1 MVSKLHPGS
10 KHDFAI
16 FKEEMA
22 LLGIENAEKIWTIW
36 VDLGFIGI
44 DKYLGKHEVKIPY
57 KKSKKHP
64 LTSTQKQ
71 ENKEM
76 SSQRIAVENA
86 LGNQKRYFILR
97 NENRSANK
105 TKIQEEV
112 WICAGLANF
121 KSKSKLNY

>member
-1 MVSKLHPGS
+1 MVS
-10 KHDFAI
+10 
-16 FKEEMA
+16 
-22 LLGIENAEKIWTIW
+22 LGIKNTEKIWTIW

-44 DKYLGKHEVKIPY
+44 DKYVGKHKVKIPY

-71 ENKEM
+71 ENKQM

-112 WICAGLANF
+112 WVCAGLANF
-121 KSKSKLNY
+121 KSKYKLNY

>member
-1 MVSKLHPGS
+1 MNKIITVLILACTYFILPAQTPELRIPAAHECTEYIFSKDDQTLV
-10 KHDFAI
+10 
-16 FKEEMA
+16 
-22 LLGIENAEKIWTIW
+22 T
-36 VDLGFIGI
+36 
-44 DKYLGKHEVKIPY
+44 LGKNEVKIPY

-112 WICAGLANF
+112 WVCAGLANF

>member
-1 MVSKLHPGS
+1 MSKLHKGS
-10 KHDFAI
+10 KHDFSI

-22 LLGIENAEKIWTIW
+22 VLGIENADKLWTIW

-44 DKYLGKHEVKIPY
+44 EKYVGKHTVKIPY
-57 KKSKKHP
+57 KKSKNNP
-64 LTSTQKQ
+64 LTPLQKQ

-76 SSQRIAVENA
+76 SSQRIAVENS

-105 TKIQEEV
+105 KKIQEEV

-121 KSKSKLNY
+121 KNGRN